1 MKVTMTMCTCELSSV
16 TVVLLPDVDRLVGV
30 LEACRAVFR
39 DIQTT
44 QSKASVVLASR
55 CDSTPSHLPHPFLQG
70 YIIQKVQSQPT
81 LNGTVEVTR

>member
-1 MKVTMTMCTCELSSV
+1 M
-16 TVVLLPDVDRLVGV
+16 
-30 LEACRAVFR
+30 FR

-55 CDSTPSHLPHPFLQG
+55 CDPTPSHLPHPFLQG

-81 LNGTVEVTR
+81 LNGTNEVTR